1 MNRVGEVNRCRARRQ
16 AHDLALGC
24 EDEDLV
30 VEHVDLE
37 RVDIVVG
44 LGVLLVFKKPSDPLK
59 FLFRALADVLLV
71 FPVCRDAVFRR
82 LVHFPRAD
90 LPLKRNALRADDGR
104 VERLVHVGLRGRDIV
119 LKPARN
125 GVKEVVDVA

>member
-1 MNRVGEVNRCRARRQ
+1 M
-16 AHDLALGC
+16 
-24 EDEDLV
+24 
-30 VEHVDLE
+30 
-37 RVDIVVG
+37 DIVVG

-90 LPLKRNALRADDGR
+90 LHFKGNALRADDGR

>member
-1 MNRVGEVNRCRARRQ
+1 MNRIGKVDRRRARRQ
-16 AHDLALGC
+16 AHDLSLGG

-30 VEHVDLE
+30 VEHVDLQ
-37 RVDIVVG
+37 RVDIVVCF
-44 LGVLLVFKKPSDPLK
+44 GVLLVFQKSADPLE

-71 FPVCRDAVFRR
+71 FPVRRDAVFRR

-90 LPLKRNALRADDGR
+90 LHLERNALRADDGR
-104 VERLVHVGLRGRDIV
+104 VERLVHVGLRSRDIV
-119 LKPARN
+119 LEPAGN